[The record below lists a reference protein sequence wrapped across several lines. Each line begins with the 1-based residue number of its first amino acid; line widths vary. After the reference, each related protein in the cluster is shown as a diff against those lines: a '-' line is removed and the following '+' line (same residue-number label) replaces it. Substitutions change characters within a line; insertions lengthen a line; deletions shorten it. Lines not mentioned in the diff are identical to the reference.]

1 MRAPRKRVGPAK
13 ANNAKSNKKKA
24 GVRDPEGTSRRIIE
38 AATAEFA
45 ERGYDGARVERIVA
59 NADCNMR
66 MVYHYYGSK
75 ERLYLAVLD
84 SIYEDIRGKERLL
97 ALDHLEPVEGIAAL
111 VDFTVSHFVENKTFV
126 QLTMN
131 ENLQRG
137 IHIARSRR
145 IPQISSPLIEQVT
158 GLLRRGEVAG
168 LFREAVDPLQ
178 LYVTIVAL
186 SCHHINNAYTLSATF
201 GTDITQAAWRA
212 KRRRHVHQLVL
223 SYLTDL
229 RPG

>member
-1 MRAPRKRVGPAK
+1 MRAVSKRVGQAK
-13 ANNAKSNKKKA
+13 ASKKKN

-75 ERLYLAVLD
+75 EGLYLAVLD

-111 VDFTVSHFVENKTFV
+111 VDFTVTHFVENQTFV

-158 GLLRRGEVAG
+158 GLLRRGEAAG

-201 GTDITQAAWRA
+201 GTDITSTAWRA
-212 KRRRHVHQLVL
+212 KRRQHVHQLVL

-229 RPG
+229 RPA